1 MWKSLCER
9 RSLLLLLLPDLPHN
23 ICMLQRHYMSNPPA
37 ENFPKLLVTLSRLQ
51 PEEQAALTLL
61 ATMYAPV
68 SRTALAQCLQKA
80 GIKCANGKLM
90 NPKEVVP
97 LLEKLVSSKLAYESG
112 GGYLCH
118 PLLAHFLIRQ
128 SQKKGVF
135 ECYAQAVQEM
145 MPPRES
151 WNTLYYR
158 SYEHVVQDIRIAI
171 YRGQY
176 TQAVKLFPV
185 AANSYPHEFREKHPF
200 LLICPEPLDREWIFE
215 MPEDLQNGI
224 IKFHLNRSLVFLL
237 PATTAFS
244 LLEEVVNS
252 RREISLDFLKIYL
265 SQLLLRGN
273 IRKAA
278 MIMEKS
284 ASLPLDELRGWL
296 TVLQGDDEGAIV
308 HFEKGMV
315 RLKKET
321 GKRKVFFEDLSGL
334 FYLLALIRS
343 GLPSQLQ
350 AAVELGEWV
359 VKQRYF
365 LQQFVIWM
373 LYQYAE
379 VKQGKNRGRKE
390 LARVCNAEQDLGP
403 VSQLIHSLISS
414 WMTEIVAAPHLR
426 VLEKIQTEATT
437 AGYGWIAAEAAFLR
451 QQIDPKGSDV
461 TAVAQILFGEEGIV
475 RLGKE
480 RNSADNWERTLKA
493 LQALG
498 GSAPVANKEMVAK
511 SSRLVWML
519 TVYKEEVDIQPLEQK
534 LGVRGWSAGRNAALK
549 RLKEDGIKL
558 DFLSPQ
564 DREIVACI
572 KKVRSG
578 YGYYGNES
586 YEFDTVRALRAM
598 IGHPL
603 IFNAR
608 KTDEQITVAKGEY
621 ALEVKRVKGSLLVQ
635 LIPAID
641 SDTNAHF
648 QWEGS
653 RLLLFEP
660 TNDQRRIAGII
671 GDKLLVPPSGEAQ
684 VLAAITA
691 VSPHVAIHS
700 DVAGE
705 NSAAE
710 TVAAE
715 SCLQI
720 LLRPHGGGLSLE
732 ILVAPLGV
740 DGPRFCPGR
749 GGATV
754 IADIQGKK
762 LQASRDLKLEKE
774 CLTRLVDACPALES
788 AEVRDGLW
796 RIEEPDGA
804 LTLLEELNAIIAGHP
819 ELFRINWPEGE
830 KFKLRGRAEWPKLK
844 MSVQSGKDWFA
855 LEGEVAISDAEVV
868 PMQLL
873 MELMA
878 GASGRFVQLADGEF
892 LALTEEFRR
901 KLHDLQRLV
910 EKNGRFSPLI
920 APLVKETLQGAAGI
934 KGDKEWKGAMERF
947 QSAQDLLPVLPLTLQ
962 AELRDYQRE
971 GFDWLSRLA
980 HWGVGACLADD
991 MGLGK
996 TVQALA
1002 LLLTRA
1008 AAGPALV
1015 LAPTSVCYNWE
1026 SEARRFA
1033 PTLNPRI
1040 FGGGNRAEFIAS
1052 LAPFDLVICSYTL
1065 FQQEADLL
1073 TAVTWETAI
1082 LDEAQAIKNMTTK
1095 RSQAAMQ
1102 IKAGFRLATSGTPV
1116 ENRLDEL
1123 WNLFRFLNPGLLGSH
1138 KSFSGRFALPIEKNS
1153 DKAARTLLKRLI
1165 RPFILRRTKSQVLEE
1180 LPPRTDI
1187 LHRIELSREE
1197 MAFYEALRR
1206 KAVEAL
1212 SGVEAGSA
1220 GEQQIRILA
1229 EIMRLRRACC
1239 NSQMVLP
1246 ESGIPSAKLAAFR
1259 EIVAELRAGGHRALV
1274 FSQFVDHLSILR
1286 RDLDGEGITYQYLD
1300 GSTLPKERQQRVAAF
1315 QSGQGELFL
1324 ISLKAGGVGL
1334 NLTAADY
1341 VIHMDPWWNPA
1352 VEDQASDRAHRI
1364 GQTRPVTVYRLV
1376 AANTIEEKI
1385 VALHHQKRDLA
1396 DSLLEGTETSARVS
1410 AEDLMEL
1417 LREVQE

>member
-1 MWKSLCER
+1 MSTSRPENLI
-9 RSLLLLLLPDLPHN
+9 SLLDKTSHLHG
-23 ICMLQRHYMSNPPA
+23 
-37 ENFPKLLVTLSRLQ
+37 
-51 PEEQAALTLL
+51 EERAALVLL
-61 ATMYAPV
+61 AVMYAPV
-68 SRTALAQCLQKA
+68 SRTAFAQCLPKA
-80 GIKCANGKLM
+80 GIKSVTGNLINARDAL
-90 NPKEVVP
+90 P
-97 LLEKLVSSKLAYESG
+97 LLEKLVKNKLVIERG
-112 GGYLCH
+112 GGYLCQ
-118 PLLAHFLIRQ
+118 PLLAHFLVRRA
-128 SQKKGVF
+128 QKEGRF
-135 ECYAQAVQEM
+135 ETYAKAVQAVIA
-145 MPPRES
+145 PRES

-158 SYEHVVQDIRIAI
+158 SFEHCMQDIRIAL
-171 YRGQY
+171 YRGQH
-176 TQAVKLFPV
+176 AEVNKLV
-185 AANSYPHEFREKHPF
+185 ALCEKNYAHPDHPF
-200 LLICPEPLDREWIFE
+200 ALICPEPLDREWMQE
-215 MPEDLQNGI
+215 LPAGLQGEI
-224 IKFHLNRSLVFLL
+224 LLFHLGRSLVQLQ
-237 PATTAFS
+237 PAETSFA
-244 LLEEVVNS
+244 LLEELLNS
-252 RREISLDFLKIYL
+252 RQESSPELLKRYL
-265 SQLLLRGN
+265 AQLLLRGK
-273 IRKAA
+273 IKKAA
-278 MIMEKS
+278 AVMA
-284 ASLPLDELRGWL
+284 ASEAVPLDELRGWL
-296 TVLQGDDEGAIV
+296 AFLEGDDEKAIS
-308 HFEKGMV
+308 HFELGMA

-321 GKRKVFFEDLSGL
+321 GKRKVFFPDLSGL

-343 GLPSQLQ
+343 GLPQQLQ
-350 AAVELGEWV
+350 TAVDLGAWAL
-359 VKQRYF
+359 KQRDY
-365 LQQFVIWM
+365 LQQFAIWV
-373 LYQYAE
+373 LSQYAE
-379 VKQGKNRGRKE
+379 VKQGQNRAKQD
-390 LARVCNAEQDLGP
+390 LVKVCNREQTLGP
-403 VSQLIHSLISS
+403 VTQLLHSLVAS
-414 WMTEIVAAPHLR
+414 WLPETVATPHLR
-426 VLEKIQTEATT
+426 AMERIQSGATA
-437 AGYGWIAAEAAFLR
+437 AGYRWIAAEAALLQHKFN
-451 QQIDPKGSDV
+451 PKGKDL
-461 TAVAQILFGEEGIV
+461 TAAAQLLFEDEGIISINAQ
-475 RLGKE
+475 RD
-480 RNSADNWERTLKA
+480 SADNWERSLKS
-493 LQALG
+493 LLALG
-498 GSAPVANKEMVAK
+498 GSAPVAAKEVAAK

-519 TVYKEEVDIQPLEQK
+519 TVYKEEVDIQPIEQK
-534 LGVRGWSAGRNAALK
+534 LGARGWSAGRNAALK
-549 RLKEDGIKL
+549 RLKEDGVKL

-564 DREIVACI
+564 DREIIACI

-578 YGYYGNES
+578 YGYYGNEV

-598 IGHPL
+598 AGHPL
-603 IFNAR
+603 VFNAR

-621 ALEVKRVKGSLLVQ
+621 ALEVKRVKGNLCVQ
-635 LIPAID
+635 LVPTID
-641 SDTNAHF
+641 SDTNANL

-705 NSAAE
+705 NAAAE

-715 SCLQI
+715 SCLQL

-732 ILVAPLGV
+732 ILVTPLGV
-740 DGPRFCPGR
+740 EGPRFCPGR

-754 IADIQGKK
+754 ITDVRGKK

-774 CLTRLVDACPALES
+774 CLARLVEACPVLES

-804 LTLLEELNAIIAGHP
+804 LALLEELNAIVAAQP
-819 ELFRINWPEGE
+819 DLFKINWPEGE
-830 KFKLRGRAEWPKLK
+830 KFKLRGRAEWPKMKL
-844 MSVQSGKDWFA
+844 SVQSGKDWFA
-855 LEGEVAISDAEVV
+855 LEGEVAVSDAEVV
-868 PMQLL
+868 PMQRL

-878 GASGRFVQLADGEF
+878 EAPGRFIQLADGEF

-920 APLVKETLQGAAGI
+920 APLVEETLQGGAGV
-934 KGDKEWKGAMERF
+934 KGDKQWKGAMARF
-947 QSAQDLLPVLPLTLQ
+947 RSAQELLPVLPSTLQ

-1015 LAPTSVCYNWE
+1015 LAPTSVCFNWE

-1065 FQQEADLL
+1065 FQQEAELL
-1073 TAVTWETAI
+1073 TAVAWETAI

-1197 MAFYEALRR
+1197 TAFYEALRR

-1212 SGVEAGSA
+1212 SGADAGSA

-1239 NSQMVLP
+1239 HPQLVLP
-1246 ESGIPSAKLAAFR
+1246 ASGIPSAKLAAFQ

-1286 RDLDGEGITYQYLD
+1286 RALESDGITYQYLD
-1300 GSTLPKERQQRVAAF
+1300 GSTLPRERQQRVAAF
-1315 QSGQGELFL
+1315 QSGAGELFL

-1396 DSLLEGTETSARVS
+1396 DSLLEGTETSIRVS

-1417 LREVQE
+1417 LREVEE